1 MSAKALWSLVPA
13 AAAAAAA
20 AAAGY
25 LAGGSVALAADG
37 AIKVGDFAGSGLFF
51 RDSIKVHAVV
61 DPKIQGITLYISS
74 IERPLIDRLKKE
86 FFTEP
91 SSSSIACCQTGP
103 IKFTEPIAMSQTG
116 EEIFSSR
123 RNLFFK
129 YMHVRRIYDAENNC
143 LIYIGYSSRMSSDFE
158 SQHAQYRTSIAAI
171 GLAGL
176 DVTIPH
182 V

>member
-61 DPKIQGITLYISS
+61 DPK
-74 IERPLIDRLKKE
+74 
-86 FFTEP
+86 
-91 SSSSIACCQTGP
+91 
-103 IKFTEPIAMSQTG
+103 
-116 EEIFSSR
+116 
-123 RNLFFK
+123 
-129 YMHVRRIYDAENNC
+129 
-143 LIYIGYSSRMSSDFE
+143 
-158 SQHAQYRTSIAAI
+158 
-171 GLAGL
+171 
-176 DVTIPH
+176 
-182 V
+182 